1 MLYKLSVMYEIFFR
15 QVLQAQNTPSHAA
28 KLTKTSD
35 EQESNCR
42 VHFIEVQRAGPRC
55 RTQASSRHVSD
66 AVEFQTQS
74 QGSLVQVG
82 QRCPGSRKDTQS
94 PICVKSPGRG
104 EEPGT

>member
-1 MLYKLSVMYEIFFR
+1 MLYKLAAMCKIFFR
-15 QVLQAQNTPSHAA
+15 QVLQAKNTPSHAA
-28 KLTKTSD
+28 KLTKTSN

-42 VHFIEVQRAGPRC
+42 VHFVEVQRARPHC
-55 RTQASSRHVSD
+55 RTQGSSRDVSD
-66 AVEFQTQS
+66 AVEFQTQP

-94 PICVKSPGRG
+94 LICVKSSGRG